1 MERVTG
7 WMMGN
12 AADVHDI
19 HLPPEPF
26 VGGINGDH
34 ASITADPQL
43 RVDPKIA
50 VTDVHAPVVFQ
61 LGQPGWP
68 MKQEHILEAVDGI
81 RVQDNPED

>member
-7 WMMGN
+7 WMIGN

-50 VTDVHAPVVFQ
+50 VTDV
-61 LGQPGWP
+61 P
-68 MKQEHILEAVDGI
+68 MSMRQSFFNLASLDG
-81 RVQDNPED
+81 R